1 MPTGNAAPEDTVHTR
16 LIALRDVIDSD
27 VRAWQDLA
35 EKAAEPNVY
44 LDPRFLVPARDRGD
58 EAADLRLVV
67 VTQGGEWLAVLAV
80 TTKAVA
86 PHVPVRAATT
96 GGTFMTTHSDRHHPL
111 VRAGREV
118 EALDALLHGLRP
130 AGLPGLVQLQY
141 FPADGPLADALAEVV
156 RRGSMLVHERCRVE
170 SAYATRAGAQVDRRT
185 EPADGPIADPPLAW
199 GHMGAG
205 RAKDFRR
212 RVRVLAREAGGPLE
226 LHDVSADPGAED
238 EFVALQAAGWKGDA
252 GLGGAALALDPLAQR
267 WFREVVAGFRRDGD
281 ALALRLTAGGRTL
294 FMSYGFRSGGSYFGF
309 LDTFAEEFRKYSPG
323 AVGRLAETAHVF
335 AATDA
340 GAVDPAFD
348 ARYVTGTQLYPDRR
362 TYADLLV
369 STRGLVARTAV
380 RAAPV
385 AQRFGL
391 GARSLVAPLVPGCAD
406 GFEQLAVLGYAV
418 A

>member
-1 MPTGNAAPEDTVHTR
+1 VHTR
-16 LIALRDVIDSD
+16 LIALRDVSDSD

-58 EAADLRLVV
+58 QAADLRLVV

-118 EALDALLHGLRP
+118 EALDALLHGLRTV
-130 AGLPGLVQLQY
+130 GLPGLVQLQY
-141 FPADGPLADALAEVV
+141 FPAEGPLADALAEVV
-156 RRGSMLVHERCRVE
+156 RRGSMLVHERSRVE
-170 SAYATRAGAQVDRRT
+170 AAYATREGVRVERT
-185 EPADGPIADPPLAW
+185 PQPADGRVVDPPLAS
-199 GHMGAG
+199 GHLGAG

-212 RVRVLAREAGGPLE
+212 RVRVLAREGGGPLE
-226 LHDVSADPGAED
+226 LHDASADPAADD
-238 EFVALQAAGWKGDA
+238 EFVALQSAGWKGDA
-252 GLGGAALALDPLAQR
+252 EQGGAALALDPLAQR
-267 WFREVVAGFRRDGD
+267 WFRDVVGGFRADGD
-281 ALALRLTAGGRTL
+281 ALVLRLVADGRTL
-294 FMSYGFRSGGSYFGF
+294 WMGYSLRSGRSYFGF
-309 LDTFAEEFRKYSPG
+309 LDTYAEEFRKCSPG
-323 AVGRLAETAHVF
+323 AVGRMAEAAHVF

-340 GAVDPAFD
+340 DSLDPAFD
-348 ARYVTGTQLYPDRR
+348 ARYVAGTQLYPDRR

-385 AQRFGL
+385 AQRLGL
-391 GARSLVAPLVPGCAD
+391 GARSLVAPLVPGCAEGLD
-406 GFEQLAVLGYAV
+406 QLAVLGYAV

>member
-1 MPTGNAAPEDTVHTR
+1 MHTR
-16 LIALRDVIDSD
+16 LIALRDVTDTD
-27 VRAWQDLA
+27 AQAWHDLA

-67 VTQGGEWLAVLAV
+67 VEDGGEWLAALAV
-80 TTKAVA
+80 TTKSVV
-86 PHVPVRAATT
+86 PRVPVRAATT

-111 VRAGREV
+111 VRSGREI
-118 EALDALLHGLRP
+118 EALEALLTGMR
-130 AGLPGLVQLQY
+130 AVGLPGLVQLQY

-170 SAYATRAGAQVDRRT
+170 AAYATRAGAGVERVAQPVDGRVV
-185 EPADGPIADPPLAW
+185 DPPLAW
-199 GHMGAG
+199 GHMGSG

-212 RVRVLAREAGGPLE
+212 RVRALAREAGGALE
-226 LHDVSADPGAED
+226 LHDVSDDPGVED
-238 EFVALQAAGWKGDA
+238 EFVALQASGWKGDSEQ
-252 GLGGAALALDPLAQR
+252 GGAALALDPLAQR

-281 ALALRLTAGGRTL
+281 ALVVRLAAGGRTL
-294 FMSYGFRSGGSYFGF
+294 FLGYSLRSGGSYFGF

-323 AVGRLAETAHVF
+323 AIGRLAETAHVF

-340 GAVDPAFD
+340 DAVDPAFD

-362 TYADLLV
+362 AYADLLV

-391 GARSLVAPLVPGCAD
+391 GARSMVAPLVPGCAEGLD
-406 GFEQLAVLGYAV
+406 QLALLGYAV